1 MSIQSNKSYGHRQ
14 VEKLFQ
20 LFCLLAGF
28 QVDCFTESNMFCAVS
43 TKNNTRIMIGFFEDS
58 SEHEFFLNDSE
69 SEFVTNIT
77 RE

>member
-1 MSIQSNKSYGHRQ
+1 MSLQTLSQI
-14 VEKLFQ
+14 EKAVQ
-20 LFCLLAGF
+20 ILLSSAGF

-43 TKNNTRIMIGFFEDS
+43 SKDNTRIMIGFFQDSED
-58 SEHEFFLNDSE
+58 HEFFLNDEE